1 MSSARGK
8 LVIISSPSGAG
19 KTTLA
24 RRLLDEFADHAEFS
38 VSFTTRKPR
47 VGERDGVD
55 YHFVDDTEF
64 ARMVEADEFAEWA
77 EVHGNRYGTSSHSVD
92 RALVD
97 GRDVIFDVDWQ
108 GGQSLSSQWPG
119 DAVKVFI
126 LPPDLAT
133 LEDRLRRRATDD
145 EDVIQ
150 RRLRKALDEMTHWAE
165 YDHVIINEVLDDA
178 YATLRSIYLV
188 ARSDAAGAVKARQ
201 LIAAGQAR
209 HVSR

>member
-1 MSSARGK
+1 MSSGRGK
-8 LVIISSPSGAG
+8 LVIVSSPSGAG

-24 RRLLDEFADHAEFS
+24 RRLLGEFVSRAEFS

-55 YHFVDDTEF
+55 YRFVNDDEF
-64 ARMVEADEFAEWA
+64 DRMVEAGEFAEWA
-77 EVHGNRYGTSSHSVD
+77 EVHGNRYGTSREAVD

-108 GGQSLSSQWPG
+108 GGQALSGQWPD

-133 LEDRLRRRATDD
+133 LEDRLHRRATDD
-145 EDVIQ
+145 EEVIQ
-150 RRLRKALDEMTHWAE
+150 RRLRKALDELEHWQE
-165 YDHVIINEVLDDA
+165 YHHVIVNDVLDDA
-178 YATLRSIYLV
+178 YAVLRSIYLV
-188 ARSDAAGAVKARQ
+188 ARSDAAGATRARE
-201 LIAAGQAR
+201 LIAAGHAR
-209 HVSR
+209 SASA

>member
-1 MSSARGK
+1 MSSSRGK

-24 RRLLDEFADHAEFS
+24 RRLLDEFAEHAEFS

-47 VGERDGVD
+47 VGERNGVD
-55 YHFVDDTEF
+55 YHFVDDAEF
-64 ARMVEADEFAEWA
+64 QRMVNADEFAEWA
-77 EVHGNRYGTSSHSVD
+77 EVHGNRYGTSSETVD
-92 RALVD
+92 RALVG
-97 GRDVIFDVDWQ
+97 GRDVIFDVNWQ

-126 LPPDLAT
+126 LPPDLAS
-133 LEDRLRRRATDD
+133 LEQRLRRRATDD

-150 RRLRKALDEMTHWAE
+150 RRLRKALDELTHWAE
-165 YDHVIINEVLDDA
+165 YDHVIVNEVLDDA

-201 LIAAGQAR
+201 LISAGHAR
-209 HVSR
+209 QVSN

>member
-1 MSSARGK
+1 LSNGRGK

-24 RRLLDEFADHAEFS
+24 RRLLDEFISRAEFS

-47 VGERDGVD
+47 VGERDGID
-55 YHFVDDTEF
+55 YRFVDDLEF
-64 ARMVEADEFAEWA
+64 NRMIEAGEFAEWA
-77 EVHGNRYGTSSHSVD
+77 LVHGNRYGTSCDSVD
-92 RALVD
+92 RALVG

-108 GGQSLSSQWPG
+108 GGQSLSQQWPD

-133 LEDRLRRRATDD
+133 LEDRLHRRGTDD

-150 RRLRKALDEMTHWAE
+150 RRLRKALDELTHWE
-165 YDHVIINEVLDDA
+165 DYHHVIVNEVLDDA
-178 YATLRSIYLV
+178 YAVLRSIYLV
-188 ARSDAAGAVKARQ
+188 ARSDAVGAVKARE
-201 LIAAGQAR
+201 LIAAGHAR
-209 HVSR
+209 HISA